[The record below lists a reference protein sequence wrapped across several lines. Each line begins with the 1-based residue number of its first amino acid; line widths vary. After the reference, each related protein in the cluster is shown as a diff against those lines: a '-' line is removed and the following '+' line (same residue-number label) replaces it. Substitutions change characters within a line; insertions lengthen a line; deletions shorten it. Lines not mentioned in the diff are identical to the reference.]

1 MKVHN
6 EIERHRVRRALAEVK
21 HKLEEALRLSEQL
34 AQKESHGRIDHYA
47 SSSLKRAW
55 TATIVARRS
64 SHAPC
69 ATPGWK

>member
-34 AQKESHGRIDHYA
+34 AQKERHGRSTTTHH
-47 SSSLKRAW
+47 
-55 TATIVARRS
+55 RR
-64 SHAPC
+64 
-69 ATPGWK
+69 